1 MSEAPEIMETAEEFQ
16 ITDDQTADWAVRKI
30 KDADAELE
38 RMKNWFEAQI
48 IAAIDRHDQTVSY
61 FSGKLAQYMDTV
73 PARETKTTRKYSL
86 ASGELV
92 LTKEKEDFTV
102 ADDEALL
109 GWCQLNAPELVKV
122 KMEAAWADVK
132 KRLQMTEA
140 GVVDTETG
148 MIVEGVEQTVKP
160 MTFKV
165 KAKEA

>member
-1 MSEAPEIMETAEEFQ
+1 M
-16 ITDDQTADWAVRKI
+16 
-30 KDADAELE
+30 
-38 RMKNWFEAQI
+38 
-48 IAAIDRHDQTVSY
+48 
-61 FSGKLAQYMDTV
+61 
-73 PARETKTTRKYSL
+73 
-86 ASGELV
+86 
-92 LTKEKEDFTV
+92 
-102 ADDEALL
+102 
-109 GWCQLNAPELVKV
+109 NAPELVKV